1 VGVGGGGGV
10 RHWRGSGVTMS
21 GGWRDSRVNVVDK
34 IELTNNVLI
43 TPTMFM
49 FICAR

>member
-1 VGVGGGGGV
+1 VRGCTLRAGV
-10 RHWRGSGVTMS
+10 RACVTMS